1 MDAESEKEV
10 RRCYAADFED
20 GEKAVS
26 QGMLMASRSRKRHG
40 HGLPLRAS
48 RRKIALPMA
57 QL

>member
-40 HGLPLRAS
+40 HGLPLRAPEG
-48 RRKIALPMA
+48 R
-57 QL
+57 